1 MEHQAPRKD
10 VLCKKSPQ
18 VDSVIEQLLE
28 ASNLEQLRG
37 LAKAFEGFEDTQ
49 VLKGNAKL
57 SNSTKRGSVYRGVS
71 KNGKQ
76 YQVMVMNNNHK
87 YFSGQIKSEDLA
99 ARIYDR
105 YALQTMGLRAKTNFA
120 YTRAELA

>member
-1 MEHQAPRKD
+1 MLMNPALQKPSLEAITER
-10 VLCKKSPQ
+10 
-18 VDSVIEQLLE
+18 LLE
-28 ASNLEQLRG
+28 ESNLEQLKG
-37 LAKAFEGFEDTQ
+37 LVKAYADEEDAL
-49 VLKGNAKL
+49 VLRGNAKIA
-57 SNSTKRGSVYRGVS
+57 NSTKRGSVYRGVS

-87 YFSGQIKSEDLA
+87 YFSGQIKSEELA

-120 YTRAELA
+120 YKCRELH